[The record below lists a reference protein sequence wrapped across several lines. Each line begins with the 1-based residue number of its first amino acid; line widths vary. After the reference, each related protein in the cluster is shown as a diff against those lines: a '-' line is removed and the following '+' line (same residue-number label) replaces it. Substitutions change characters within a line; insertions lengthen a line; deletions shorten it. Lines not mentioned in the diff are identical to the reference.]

1 MCLEKLIPK
10 WGVWGDVKAC
20 PMCLEI
26 GLAHG
31 PMIPHRNPLDSQVA
45 VHLQQL
51 MPPGDMGQE
60 LSVVTLILIDFIDF
74 IDINSLIC
82 LGISWKQRSYST
94 LCRHTFQLFCLVM
107 GICESCFVFFFFW
120 RRNPDTDP
128 FDQLSPRLYLV
139 SEYIWKRIVQ
149 CPGGSPR
156 PDRLAEVWSKGF
168 LCDVLGMGAIWH
180 FGWEANGAS
189 KTQTIRDYP
198 IDVPFFCVNDLIHG
212 GLDAIQRLHPHGLA
226 QRQHPRS
233 RFQFQREVWPSFQS
247 LAPLGKLLAGKLV
260 WSEFK
265 TQRPAEFSTHPSLGA
280 TPVASPQG
288 ERHLELSLARVS
300 QYFRAAM
307 ARCQRQ
313 CGPQI
318 WGQTEGKIPISS
330 EIWLTKNRD
339 WMIPRKE

>member
-60 LSVVTLILIDFIDF
+60 LSVVTLILIDFID
-74 IDINSLIC
+74 INSLIC

-107 GICESCFVFFFFW
+107 GICESCFVIFFFW

-198 IDVPFFCVNDLIHG
+198 IDVPFSALMIWFMGAWMLSNGFTRTDWPRGSILAAASSFSEKFDHLFSHSPPWENSWPENSFGQNSRPNDLQNSA
-212 GLDAIQRLHPHGLA
+212 LIQ
-226 QRQHPRS
+226 
-233 RFQFQREVWPSFQS
+233 V
-247 LAPLGKLLAGKLV
+247 
-260 WSEFK
+260 
-265 TQRPAEFSTHPSLGA
+265 
-280 TPVASPQG
+280 
-288 ERHLELSLARVS
+288 
-300 QYFRAAM
+300 
-307 ARCQRQ
+307 
-313 CGPQI
+313 
-318 WGQTEGKIPISS
+318 
-330 EIWLTKNRD
+330 
-339 WMIPRKE
+339 